1 MKAQV
6 EEALM
11 ALAHDVGADTV
22 TDLIDLYVVDAPR
35 HVADIRRA
43 LTNRDANGLRRSAHT
58 LKSTAATVGALPLAE
73 VCKDIERLA
82 REGKLDEVAPLLNML
97 AQLDGES
104 RTAAV
109 TLQPQFA
116 AAALAENR

>member
-1 MKAQV
+1 
-6 EEALM
+6 M

-109 TLQPQFA
+109 ALQPQFA

>member
-1 MKAQV
+1 MPVLDGIQV
-6 EEALM
+6 GSGASSTHRACTNDEEWP
-11 ALAHDVGADTV
+11 T
-22 TDLIDLYVVDAPR
+22 
-35 HVADIRRA
+35 

-109 TLQPQFA
+109 ALQPQFA